1 MGALKISWGAPR
13 GNGNTRASEKD
24 LADTLDLNGMI
35 EFAQEAESL
44 GVHGLLMAI
53 GFHLP
58 DPIALIGALI
68 RETKRIEYILAY
80 RPGLLHPT
88 LFVQVVNTLSWMSS
102 NRVTLNLVAG
112 ISPAEQA
119 YYGDFL
125 AHDGRYQRSDEFLEL
140 LHRFWSEKQPL
151 THHGAYFRL
160 EEARLGLPYK
170 GHGRPFIY
178 LSGASAQA
186 QQTAIRWSDCWLRY
200 GDTPEGLR
208 TSSAPLRDANRN
220 IGLRMHVLS
229 RSTREEALNDLAQ
242 MMANPD
248 ENHRK
253 NVREFVSKSDSEAVK
268 NSFRLAEDSE
278 DDWVSPNLWAGAV
291 AYRGGPALC
300 VVGSHEEVA
309 RYLVSYKDV
318 GVSEFILSGWPTR
331 AEMRN
336 FYAHVMPLIRRLEAV
351 RESSAIA

>member
-1 MGALKISWGAPR
+1 M
-13 GNGNTRASEKD
+13 
-24 LADTLDLNGMI
+24 
-35 EFAQEAESL
+35 
-44 GVHGLLMAI
+44 
-53 GFHLP
+53 
-58 DPIALIGALI
+58 
-68 RETKRIEYILAY
+68 
-80 RPGLLHPT
+80 
-88 LFVQVVNTLSWMSS
+88 
-102 NRVTLNLVAG
+102 
-112 ISPAEQA
+112 
-119 YYGDFL
+119 
-125 AHDGRYQRSDEFLEL
+125 
-140 LHRFWSEKQPL
+140 
-151 THHGAYFRL
+151 
-160 EEARLGLPYK
+160 
-170 GHGRPFIY
+170 
-178 LSGASAQA
+178 
-186 QQTAIRWSDCWLRY
+186 
-200 GDTPEGLR
+200 
-208 TSSAPLRDANRN
+208 RDANRS

-268 NSFRLAEDSE
+268 NSFRLAEDSK

-351 RESSAIA
+351 RESSVIA